1 MQHPSSRVA
10 LLSIFVIG
18 TAAGADRSEVSRA
31 IEERLGHGLAS
42 ERSSDV
48 TSRGFPRNVDL
59 TDGLT
64 EEEAVS
70 LALWNNAA
78 LQATLADL
86 GLAQAELLEAGL
98 LVNPSFQML
107 LGLGSKPFEFL
118 LIAPIEALW
127 QRPKRV
133 AAAELSLQS
142 VAEQLVQN
150 GLDLVR
156 DTRLAYADYRMFDEQ
171 AQRASGVADLA
182 EEIAELDAKRLAA
195 GDIGELDLQLSRL
208 RALTARDTAA
218 QLEQELPVAWQRL
231 CLLIGLPP
239 ATVALDPTDG
249 HATPRA
255 QPAGDE
261 LLAIASRSRPD
272 LRAAELAV
280 EAAGQR
286 LGWQKSTTFA
296 RVAPMLSSKGIGDS
310 GIKTGPGLAMEIPLF
325 NSGQGRISRAE
336 VELEQAA
343 LQLAALRAQVE
354 SETAA
359 AAARLSQVAA
369 SLQRLQREL
378 IPVAEQMLALSE
390 KAYEAGDIAYLD
402 LQNATRPLL
411 DLQLREAVAE
421 AAVARTRAELD
432 RAVGRKL

>member
-1 MQHPSSRVA
+1 M
-10 LLSIFVIG
+10 
-18 TAAGADRSEVSRA
+18 SRA
-31 IEERLGHGLAS
+31 IEERVGHGLAS
-42 ERSSDV
+42 ERPPDV
-48 TSRGFPRNVDL
+48 PSRRFPRNVDL

-78 LQATLADL
+78 LRATLADL
-86 GLAQAELLEAGL
+86 GLAQADLRQAGL
-98 LVNPSFQML
+98 LVNPSFQVL

-127 QRPKRV
+127 QRPKRM
-133 AAAELSLQS
+133 AAAELNLQS

-171 AQRASGVADLA
+171 AKRASGVADLA

-286 LGWQKSTTFA
+286 LGWQKSATFA

-310 GIKTGPGLAMEIPLF
+310 GIKTGPGLALEIPLF
-325 NSGQGRISRAE
+325 DRGQGRISRAE
-336 VELEQAA
+336 AELEQAA

-359 AAARLSQVAA
+359 AAARLSQVEAL
-369 SLQRLQREL
+369 LQRLQREL
-378 IPVAEQMLALSE
+378 MPVAEQTLALSE

-411 DLQLREAVAE
+411 DLRLREAVAE
-421 AAVARTRAELD
+421 AAVARARAELD

>member
-1 MQHPSSRVA
+1 MQHSSWRIA
-10 LLSIFVIG
+10 LLFVFVLG
-18 TAAGADRSEVSRA
+18 AATGADRSEVSRA
-31 IEERLGHGLAS
+31 IEERIGHGLAS
-42 ERSSDV
+42 ERSPDV
-48 TSRGFPRNVDL
+48 TSARFPQDVDL

-78 LQATLADL
+78 LRATLADL
-86 GLAQAELLEAGL
+86 GLAQADLREAGL

-107 LGLGSKPFEFL
+107 AGLGSKPFEFL

-127 QRPKRV
+127 QRPKRMAV
-133 AAAELSLQS
+133 AELNLQS
-142 VAEQLVQN
+142 IAEQLVQN

-171 AQRASGVADLA
+171 AKRASGVADLA

-195 GDIGELDLQLSRL
+195 GDIGGLDLQLSRL

-239 ATVALDPTDG
+239 ATVALYPTDG

-286 LGWQKSTTFA
+286 LGWQKSATFA

-310 GIKTGPGLAMEIPLF
+310 GIKTGPGLALEIPLF
-325 NSGQGRISRAE
+325 DRGQGRISRAE
-336 VELEQAA
+336 AELAQAA

-354 SETAA
+354 SETSA
-359 AAARLSQVAA
+359 AAARLSQAEA
-369 SLQRLQREL
+369 SLQRLQHEL
-378 IPVAEQMLALSE
+378 IPFAEQTLALSG

-402 LQNATRPLL
+402 LQNAKRPLL
-411 DLQLREAVAE
+411 DLRLREAVAE
-421 AAVARTRAELD
+421 AAVARARAELD

>member
-1 MQHPSSRVA
+1 MHRPSSRVA
-10 LLSIFVIG
+10 LIFVFVVG
-18 TAAGADRSEVSRA
+18 AAAGADRGEVSRA

-42 ERSSDV
+42 ERSPDV
-48 TSRGFPRNVDL
+48 TSRRFPRNVDL

-64 EEEAVS
+64 EEEAVG

-107 LGLGSKPFEFL
+107 VGLGSKPFEFL

-127 QRPKRV
+127 QRPKRM
-133 AAAELSLQS
+133 AAAELNLQS

-171 AQRASGVADLA
+171 AKRASGVADLA

-239 ATVALDPTDG
+239 ATVALYPTDG

-325 NSGQGRISRAE
+325 DRGQGRISRAE
-336 VELEQAA
+336 AELEQAA
-343 LQLAALRAQVE
+343 L
-354 SETAA
+354 
-359 AAARLSQVAA
+359 
-369 SLQRLQREL
+369 
-378 IPVAEQMLALSE
+378 
-390 KAYEAGDIAYLD
+390 
-402 LQNATRPLL
+402 
-411 DLQLREAVAE
+411 
-421 AAVARTRAELD
+421 
-432 RAVGRKL
+432 